1 MCVTY
6 KRFCCCCCNVVTF
19 SKVFAIFGLIS
30 GTLILIFGFLLLALT
45 SASFAQLWAQLWIQ
59 LIFMPMPDLAIFG
72 LISGTLILKGFLQ
85 LTVTSFSFSQLWV
98 QLMLLPM
105 PNLAIFVDHYN
116 YYTGIVWIWIVIT
129 VVCMIPDVLLFFGI
143 SKKKP
148 SLLIPWLVIR
158 MILLVVC

>member
-19 SKVFAIFGLIS
+19 SKVFAIFGLIT
-30 GTLILIFGFLLLALT
+30 GII
-45 SASFAQLWAQLWIQ
+45 I
-59 LIFMPMPDLAIFG
+59 I
-72 LISGTLILKGFLQ
+72 ISGFLQ
-85 LTVTSFSFSQLWV
+85 LTVTSYSSAQLW
-98 QLMLLPM
+98 LLYLSGQFLYNMWVELM
-105 PNLAIFVDHYN
+105 PNLAKIVYEIGLD
-116 YYTGIVWIWIVIT
+116 YTGIIWIWIVIT
-129 VVCMIPDVLLFFGI
+129 VVCMVPDALLLIGI